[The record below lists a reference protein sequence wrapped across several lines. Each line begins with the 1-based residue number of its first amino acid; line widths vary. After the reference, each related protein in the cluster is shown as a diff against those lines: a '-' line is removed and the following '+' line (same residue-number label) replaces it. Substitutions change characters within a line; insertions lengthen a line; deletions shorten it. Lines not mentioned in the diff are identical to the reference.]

1 MNLNPIYIFELAKSN
16 EDIYEL
22 IIGKEVEH
30 KVFGYGIVTRVEKN
44 TSNRKYNYIY
54 IKFDEE
60 KKFGEDVHKYLS
72 KIKLDE
78 DTYNYIKCKINDDN
92 RDRYIKNNLNNKKQ
106 INTISITKRKANLN
120 EFVMNLTKIISDIPS
135 RNDNSIDN
143 LSYRDKSIKDFESIY
158 SIENEEK
165 QEIKKFI
172 QDNNIT
178 EIIHFTQLDNL
189 ESIMEKGLL
198 SNDILKKNNIKFI
211 RNDYNRFD
219 NLENTICLSIGFPN
233 YKMFYKLRYEDKLKK
248 WVVLIIKPE
257 ILYEKT
263 CVFCNG
269 NAASQKIN
277 SVSIAQRTGS
287 RAFKN
292 LFYRFVDNNSGMT
305 RDDLKILK
313 KHTTN
318 PQAEVLVFN
327 KIEPSYIKGIVF
339 CNEDREL
346 CKEYTGK
353 YVGVKVVSN
362 NYYYKARNDYKFWGG
377 NYGETTSVCSK

>member
-1 MNLNPIYIFELAKSN
+1 
-16 EDIYEL
+16 
-22 IIGKEVEH
+22 
-30 KVFGYGIVTRVEKN
+30 
-44 TSNRKYNYIY
+44 
-54 IKFDEE
+54 
-60 KKFGEDVHKYLS
+60 
-72 KIKLDE
+72 
-78 DTYNYIKCKINDDN
+78 
-92 RDRYIKNNLNNKKQ
+92 
-106 INTISITKRKANLN
+106 
-120 EFVMNLTKIISDIPS
+120 
-135 RNDNSIDN
+135 
-143 LSYRDKSIKDFESIY
+143 
-158 SIENEEK
+158 
-165 QEIKKFI
+165 
-172 QDNNIT
+172 
-178 EIIHFTQLDNL
+178 
-189 ESIMEKGLL
+189 MEKGLL